1 MQLLEEIKHFSGWR
15 QQRVAKIVHC
25 GPPGYTLSTRRH
37 LQVNARGTWSE
48 WQILGHFSQ
57 VLEETEHFVVGVKR
71 KLRRLSSVG
80 SLRGSDARPYGG
92 IGREE

>member
-1 MQLLEEIKHFSGWR
+1 MRRYGRGDIYGDDLQAELELKGTCVARSTGPSGLRVTTLIQTLLAVIKKLSIP
-15 QQRVAKIVHC
+15 VA
-25 GPPGYTLSTRRH
+25 
-37 LQVNARGTWSE
+37 
-48 WQILGHFSQ
+48 
-57 VLEETEHFVVGVKR
+57 GVSK

>member
-1 MQLLEEIKHFSGWR
+1 MQLLEEIKHFSRWR

-57 VLEETEHFVVGVKR
+57 LLEETEHF
-71 KLRRLSSVG
+71 
-80 SLRGSDARPYGG
+80 RGWGQEKDAKIVQCG
-92 IGREE
+92 ESAWL